1 MRMMSDRYLG
11 HWHCQRTKT
20 DGLSFLKNI
29 LIMLMFN
36 SEVGC
41 EGFDRMY
48 VVFLIY
54 CYEMTDIKLVKLV

>member
-1 MRMMSDRYLG
+1 MIGDRSE
-11 HWHCQRTKT
+11 TNV
-20 DGLSFLKNI
+20 FKNI

-48 VVFLIY
+48 VVFIIY
-54 CYEMTDIKLVKLV
+54 CNEMTDIKLVKLV

>member
-1 MRMMSDRYLG
+1 MPDIVLG
-11 HWHCQRTKT
+11 VRLT
-20 DGLSFLKNI
+20 SLKNI
-29 LIMLMFN
+29 LISLMFN

>member
-1 MRMMSDRYLG
+1 MYDIVIGDRSKVR
-11 HWHCQRTKT
+11 WVV
-20 DGLSFLKNI
+20 FKNI

-48 VVFLIY
+48 VVFIIY
-54 CYEMTDIKLVKLV
+54 CNEMTDIKLVKLV

>member
-1 MRMMSDRYLG
+1 MVGWLVV
-11 HWHCQRTKT
+11 
-20 DGLSFLKNI
+20 FKNI

-48 VVFLIY
+48 VVFIIY
-54 CYEMTDIKLVKLV
+54 CNEMTDIKLVKLV

>member
-1 MRMMSDRYLG
+1 MPDIVLG
-11 HWHCQRTKT
+11 VRLT
-20 DGLSFLKNI
+20 SLKNI
-29 LIMLMFN
+29 LISLMFN

-54 CYEMTDIKLVKLV
+54 CKEMTDIKLVKLV